1 MPGAGLNETLFKK
14 AASDVLALKPCW
26 GKSAVLNFRGGD
38 GDVDIIQRTVCA
50 IVLLDHKEY

>member
-14 AASDVLALKPCW
+14 AASDVLTFKPCW

-38 GDVDIIQRTVCA
+38 GDVDIIQRTVRA
-50 IVLLDHKEY
+50 IVLLDH